1 MYNVNIYYSEDEV
14 HDAFKNYY
22 NVVKQYSDVHIFT
35 KSAMPFSLYGE
46 DKNVF
51 VHSPGSL
58 WVKLKAWI
66 TGEEKFEQ
74 QFSQL
79 DIPKENIV
87 RYKTI
92 INKGG
97 IIVVSAKDESIVPLI
112 IESNESK
119 NPVLIENITPPLNS
133 SLQNDGTP
141 PLEGIKEDFQTTTE
155 STPSIDANAQSNEP
169 SNFINPIEPNT
180 PQQNLYIAD
189 VSTTNHVSS
198 ENHPQYEYYD
208 DGPRKHNLYSEK
220 LQQLLSEN
228 EQIIRDVLSSNMKNK
243 ETGNAPANSE
253 SSDLPNEA
261 WKPLEDTLRSLT
273 SENQSFMQI
282 NNQLNHKDVH
292 LDNLVHFVQQL
303 SADDAIRTFTQ
314 NVLSDLNVPTD
325 STESVLDKDLQ
336 AILDK
341 LKSDEVFKPVP
352 FSQDVKKDSNMVTSD
367 SQDSTT
373 EENLLLTEAVEG
385 NPISNGSSHESIPIN
400 LDDELLNNTPE
411 QSDQESK

>member
-1 MYNVNIYYSEDEV
+1 
-14 HDAFKNYY
+14 
-22 NVVKQYSDVHIFT
+22 
-35 KSAMPFSLYGE
+35 MPFSLYSE

-66 TGEEKFEQ
+66 AGEENFEQ

-79 DIPKENIV
+79 DIPKENII

-97 IIVVSAKDESIVPLI
+97 IIVISTKDEAIVPLI

-119 NPVLIENITPPLNS
+119 NPVLKEDITPPLNS
-133 SLQNDGTP
+133 SIQNDGTP
-141 PLEGIKEDFQTTTE
+141 PLEGIKEDLQTTTE
-155 STPSIDANAQSNEP
+155 TTSSFDANAQSNEP

-180 PQQNLYIAD
+180 FRQNLYIAD

-198 ENHPQYEYYD
+198 ENHPQYEYYE

-220 LQQLLSEN
+220 LQQFLSEN

-243 ETGNAPANSE
+243 ETDNAPENSE

-273 SENQSFMQI
+273 PENQNFMQI
-282 NNQLNHKDVH
+282 NTQLNLKELH

-303 SADDAIRTFTQ
+303 SANDAIRTLTQ

-341 LKSDEVFKPVP
+341 LKSDEVFKHVP
-352 FSQDVKKDSNMVTSD
+352 FSQDVKNDSNMAISD

-385 NPISNGSSHESIPIN
+385 DPISNESSHENTPIN
-400 LDDELLNNTPE
+400 LEDDELLNNTPE